1 MLNSLKLVVFIKS
14 IKCCCFFFYFFVDV
28 LLHFF
33 RTPATIITHS
43 WIQVMY
49 VNANSQ
55 MYTRQPNQ
63 CEFTLSAFESV
74 SGELDSPKHTLP
86 PNTVCRYHFQGR
98 RHEIVWITF
107 TKYHSAVDQSVF
119 EAPTEC
125 MPQLRIWDGKLR
137 ANNKNG
143 TFVFFISFSRKY
155 YSTFCK
161 LIVCLCSLIVVCLF
175 ECRKKIINF
184 TIRHKKHILCLKY
197 VFI

>member
-1 MLNSLKLVVFIKS
+1 MV
-14 IKCCCFFFYFFVDV
+14 
-28 LLHFF
+28 
-33 RTPATIITHS
+33 
-43 WIQVMY
+43 QVMF

-107 TKYHSAVDQSVF
+107 TKYHAAVDQSVF

-125 MPQLRIWDGKLR
+125 FPQLRIWDGKLR
-137 ANNKNG
+137 AKNTNGKYLNTKKINFFSVEWNK
-143 TFVFFISFSRKY
+143 
-155 YSTFCK
+155 
-161 LIVCLCSLIVVCLF
+161 F
-175 ECRKKIINF
+175 ECCFYLLI
-184 TIRHKKHILCLKY
+184 
-197 VFI
+197 

>member
-1 MLNSLKLVVFIKS
+1 MF
-14 IKCCCFFFYFFVDV
+14 
-28 LLHFF
+28 
-33 RTPATIITHS
+33 
-43 WIQVMY
+43 

-107 TKYHSAVDQSVF
+107 SKYHASVDQSVF

-125 MPQLRIWDGKLR
+125 FPQLRIWDGKLR
-137 ANNKNG
+137 AKNANG
-143 TFVFFISFSRKY
+143 TCDTGDFSPRCGFVRFDFQFLCPIYSSFHRRARGN
-155 YSTFCK
+155 CPQC
-161 LIVCLCSLIVVCLF
+161 LIGG
-175 ECRKKIINF
+175 
-184 TIRHKKHILCLKY
+184 
-197 VFI
+197 

>member
-1 MLNSLKLVVFIKS
+1 MLL
-14 IKCCCFFFYFFVDV
+14 FFLFLCWCAVAFFP
-28 LLHFF
+28 H
-33 RTPATIITHS
+33 PCYYNYTHP

-143 TFVFFISFSRKY
+143 TFVFFISF
-155 YSTFCK
+155 
-161 LIVCLCSLIVVCLF
+161 
-175 ECRKKIINF
+175 CRNAMAHLANK
-184 TIRHKKHILCLKY
+184 
-197 VFI
+197 